1 MNASEIKNWLTG
13 LTDQNSDAENN
24 AEKLQEQLNYDFST
38 GFTGRV
44 LNRIF
49 SGEILIMRE
58 IEFSRSLSIAFSRI
72 ALTGVAAI
80 VILLI
85 SIFLMQGSLSFD
97 SILGVSDTQTESILC
112 LLSGN

>member
-1 MNASEIKNWLTG
+1 MNASEIKRLLTG
-13 LTDQNSDAENN
+13 LTDQNSDAENA
-24 AEKLQEQLNYDFST
+24 AEELQEQLNYDFST
-38 GFTGRV
+38 GFSGRV

-49 SGEILIMRE
+49 SADKVITRQ

-97 SILGVSDTQTESILC
+97 SILGVSDSQTESILC
-112 LLSGN
+112 LLTGN